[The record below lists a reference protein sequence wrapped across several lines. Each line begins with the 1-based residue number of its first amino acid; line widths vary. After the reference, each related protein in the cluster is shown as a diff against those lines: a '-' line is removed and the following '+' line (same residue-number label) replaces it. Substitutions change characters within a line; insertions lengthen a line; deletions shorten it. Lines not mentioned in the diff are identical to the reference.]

1 MSLFATKSIDKIIA
15 EAQETGEHT
24 LKKTLS
30 ALDLTM
36 LGIGAIIGTGIFV
49 LTGQAAGKHAGPAV
63 VLSMIL
69 AGIASAFAAL
79 CYSEFA
85 ASVPISGS
93 AYAYGYGTLGEFIAW
108 IIGWDLILE
117 YAFGAATVAV
127 GWSGYVVS
135 LINDTLYP
143 YTGLSFPL
151 ALSAPPGVEIKDAAG
166 AVVATGVFNLP
177 AFLISIAVT
186 LLLIRGIKESASF
199 NSLIVVVKVLVVVL
213 FIIAGISY
221 VNPSNLGIGCAA
233 GSAGCAEFL
242 PFGWSGVVTG
252 AAVIFFAYIGF
263 DAVSTA
269 AQEAKNPQRDM
280 PIGILGSLA
289 ICTVLYILV
298 AGIMVGLVDYRLLTT
313 AAAPI
318 AVAIDAALKVAE
330 GTTMGTILSVFPTI
344 IKVGA
349 VLGLSSTMVVMVMG
363 QPRVFYSMSKD
374 GLLPAWA
381 AKIHP
386 RFQTPH
392 ITTAI
397 TGVIVAILAGFV
409 PIHML
414 GELVSI
420 GTLFAFVIVGTGII
434 ILRSSNPALNRPF
447 KVPLSPY
454 IPVATVL
461 VSAFLMNNLPLDT
474 WLRLIVWMSLGLV
487 IYFAYSYT
495 HSNLANTPENADTT
509 AAADGNGNSQN
520 TAMATVMNLGGIALA
535 VGLAAL
541 ALNLDFVIGAD
552 IYPNLLFRLIA
563 GFVVGWLAYYLINMF
578 TMSGAAA
585 ANGYKPP
592 VAAMLAIV
600 GAIILTI
607 WQVEFFIPNTTWLDT
622 AVRTFAWAVTGVL
635 VAMLMYGKSDRS
647 GGGRSSSVRTIG
659 LAATVINLLVWVG
672 IFYWFLTHW
681 ADFHHK

>member
-30 ALDLTM
+30 SLDLTM

-63 VLSMIL
+63 VISMIV

-85 ASVPISGS
+85 SSIPISGS

-135 LINDTLYP
+135 LFRDTL
-143 YTGLSFPL
+143 GINFPL
-151 ALSAPPGVEIKDAAG
+151 SLSAPPGVPINLSDG
-166 AVVATGVFNLP
+166 SVMYGVFNLP

-213 FIIAGISY
+213 FIVAGIGF
-221 VNPSNLGIGCAA
+221 VNTSNLGIGCTV
-233 GSAGCAEFL
+233 GSPGCAEFM
-242 PFGWSGVVTG
+242 PNGFSGVITG

-269 AQEAKNPQRDM
+269 AQEAKNPQKDM

-298 AGIMVGLVDYRLLTT
+298 AGIMVGLVDYKLLTN

-318 AVAIDAALKVAE
+318 ATAIDAARDQAA
-330 GTTMGTILSVFPTI
+330 GTTMGTILIAFPTI

-374 GLLPAWA
+374 GLLPTWA
-381 AKIHP
+381 AKVHP
-386 RFQTPH
+386 KFQTPH

-434 ILRSSNPALNRPF
+434 ILRSSNPTLHRPF

-454 IPVATVL
+454 IPMGTVL
-461 VSAFLMNNLPLDT
+461 VAAFLMNNLPLDT
-474 WLRLIVWMSLGLV
+474 WLRLIVWMSIGLV
-487 IYFAYSYT
+487 IYFAYSYK
-495 HSNLANTPENADTT
+495 HSHIAK
-509 AAADGNGNSQN
+509 
-520 TAMATVMNLGGIALA
+520 MATETEAVSETSNSTTSTVMSLVAIA
-535 VGLAAL
+535 VS
-541 ALNLDFVIGAD
+541 I
-552 IYPNLLFRLIA
+552 
-563 GFVVGWLAYYLINMF
+563 
-578 TMSGAAA
+578 AAA
-585 ANGYKPP
+585 AFVLNIERILGTQIYPFSIINLLVGLLVGMGAYWLIDMQLSKTVRGDSVAGYKPP
-592 VAAMLAIV
+592 VAAMLSIV
-600 GAIILTI
+600 GAAILTI
-607 WQVEFFIPNTTWLDT
+607 WQVEYFLPNTTWLDT
-622 AVRTFAWAVTGVL
+622 AVRSFAWITTGVL
-635 VAMLMYGKSDRS
+635 VAMLMYGSSDRNAP
-647 GGGRSSSVRTIG
+647 RTASVRMAG
-659 LAATVINLLVWVG
+659 LVASLINLALW
-672 IFYWFLTHW
+672 IALFWWFLTHW
-681 ADFHHK
+681 ADFHHS

>member
-1 MSLFATKSIDKIIA
+1 MSLFATKSIDKIVA

-30 ALDLTM
+30 SLDLTM

-63 VLSMIL
+63 VVSMIV

-85 ASVPISGS
+85 ASIPISGS

-135 LINDTLYP
+135 LFRDTL
-143 YTGLSFPL
+143 GINFPL
-151 ALSAPPGVEIKDAAG
+151 ALSAPPGMEIKAADG
-166 AVVATGVFNLP
+166 TIIGTGVFNLP

-213 FIIAGISY
+213 FIIAGIGF
-221 VNPSNLGIGCAA
+221 VNTSNLGIGCTV
-233 GSAGCAEFL
+233 GSPGCAEFM
-242 PFGWSGVVTG
+242 PFGLSGIITG

-269 AQEAKNPQRDM
+269 AQEAKNPQKDM

-298 AGIMVGLVDYRLLTT
+298 AGIMVGLVDYKLLTN

-318 AVAIDAALKVAE
+318 ATAIDAARDQAA
-330 GTTMGTILSVFPTI
+330 GTTMGTILIAFPTI

-386 RFQTPH
+386 KYQTPH

-397 TGVIVAILAGFV
+397 TGTIVAILAGFV
-409 PIHML
+409 PIHLL

-434 ILRSSNPALNRPF
+434 ILRASNPDLHRPF
-447 KVPLSPY
+447 KVPFSPV
-454 IPVATVL
+454 IPILTVWVA
-461 VSAFLMNNLPLDT
+461 AFLMNNLPLDT
-474 WLRLIVWMSLGLV
+474 WLRLIVWMSIGLV
-487 IYFAYSYT
+487 VYFAYSYK
-495 HSNLANTPENADTT
+495 HSNLANVSDADATAQTT
-509 AAADGNGNSQN
+509 KD
-520 TAMATVMNLGGIALA
+520 
-535 VGLAAL
+535 
-541 ALNLDFVIGAD
+541 
-552 IYPNLLFRLIA
+552 
-563 GFVVGWLAYYLINMF
+563 
-578 TMSGAAA
+578 
-585 ANGYKPP
+585 YKPP

-607 WQVEFFIPNTTWLDT
+607 WQVEFFIPNTTWIDT
-622 AVRTFAWAVTGVL
+622 AVRTFAWGVTGIL
-635 VAMLMYGKSDRS
+635 VAMLMYGKSDKS
-647 GGGRSSSVRTIG
+647 GGRSPQVRMIG
-659 LAATVINLLVWVG
+659 LIGSLINLAVWVG
-672 IFYWFLTHW
+672 VFYWFLTHW
-681 ADFHHK
+681 SDYHHK

>member
-1 MSLFATKSIDKIIA
+1 MSLFATKPISKIIA

-24 LKKTLS
+24 FKKSLS
-30 ALDLTM
+30 SLDLTM
-36 LGIGAIIGTGIFV
+36 LGVGAIIGTGIFV

-63 VLSMIL
+63 IISMVL
-69 AGIASAFAAL
+69 AGIVSAFAAL

-135 LINDTLYP
+135 LFRDTL
-143 YTGLSFPL
+143 GINFPL
-151 ALSAPPGVEIKDAAG
+151 ALSAPPGTQLKDAAG
-166 AVVATGVFNLP
+166 NVVATGVFNLP
-177 AFLISIAVT
+177 AALIAVAVT

-199 NSLIVVVKVLVVVL
+199 NSLIVVIKVVVVVL
-213 FIIAGISY
+213 FIVAGIGY
-221 VNPSNLGIGCAA
+221 VNTDNIGIGCTVGAP
-233 GSAGCAEFL
+233 GCAQFM
-242 PFGWSGVVTG
+242 PFGFSGVVTG

-298 AGIMVGLVDYRLLTT
+298 AGIMVGLVDYKLLTN

-318 AVAIDAALKVAE
+318 AVAIDAALQKAQ
-330 GTTMGTILSVFPTI
+330 GTTMGTILYAFPTI

-349 VLGLSSTMVVMVMG
+349 VLGLSSTMVVMTMG

-386 RFQTPH
+386 KFQTPH

-409 PIHML
+409 PISLL

-420 GTLFAFVIVGTGII
+420 GTLFAFVIVGVGII
-434 ILRSSNPALNRPF
+434 ILRSSNPALHRPF
-447 KVPLSPY
+447 KVPLSPF
-454 IPVATVL
+454 IPIATVL
-461 VSAFLMNNLPLDT
+461 SAAYLMNSLPLDT
-474 WLRLIVWMSLGLV
+474 WIRLIVWMSIGLV
-487 IYFAYSYT
+487 IYFAYSYN
-495 HSNLANTPENADTT
+495 HSKI
-509 AAADGNGNSQN
+509 
-520 TAMATVMNLGGIALA
+520 GIDEHRE
-535 VGLAAL
+535 GDEGES
-541 ALNLDFVIGAD
+541 N
-552 IYPNLLFRLIA
+552 
-563 GFVVGWLAYYLINMF
+563 
-578 TMSGAAA
+578 
-585 ANGYKPP
+585 YKPP
-592 VAAMLAIV
+592 IAAAIAIV
-600 GAIILTI
+600 LAMALTV
-607 WQVEFFIPNTTWLDT
+607 WQVSHLVWIEM
-622 AVRTFAWAVTGVL
+622 AVRLFAWGVTGVL
-635 VAMLMYGKSDRS
+635 VMVLMYGKRDGNAARNATT
-647 GGGRSSSVRTIG
+647 RNVG
-659 LAATVINLLVWVG
+659 LAATLINLAIWIG
-672 IFYWFLTHW
+672 ITYWFFMHYAELHV
-681 ADFHHK
+681 AK